1 MSPDETGVPPTVRAW
16 ETQVKR
22 LSFLEQRV
30 HRALVL
36 TGLAGV
42 GKPSPVPPL
51 WREGNRRLP
60 WIFSGPSPIQSSGV
74 EFLRAGH
81 PWQPQRMMGHRGNMP
96 ILLLGSG
103 YSCQGLCLRLWCS
116 LSWGGCRR
124 WGWGGCGGSRW
135 EMGTLGEVSICAQE
149 FWPVGSNI
157 WIYMEQKRLS
167 K

>member
-1 MSPDETGVPPTVRAW
+1 MLKVVLAYTVSSRPARAQEKVEGGRGREMRSGKYVWKRLRPQPLPQNDTMSPDETGVPPTVGAR

-60 WIFSGPSPIQSSGV
+60 WIFSGPSPNQSSGV
-74 EFLRAGH
+74 
-81 PWQPQRMMGHRGNMP
+81 N
-96 ILLLGSG
+96 S
-103 YSCQGLCLRLWCS
+103 
-116 LSWGGCRR
+116 
-124 WGWGGCGGSRW
+124 
-135 EMGTLGEVSICAQE
+135 
-149 FWPVGSNI
+149 
-157 WIYMEQKRLS
+157 
-167 K
+167 